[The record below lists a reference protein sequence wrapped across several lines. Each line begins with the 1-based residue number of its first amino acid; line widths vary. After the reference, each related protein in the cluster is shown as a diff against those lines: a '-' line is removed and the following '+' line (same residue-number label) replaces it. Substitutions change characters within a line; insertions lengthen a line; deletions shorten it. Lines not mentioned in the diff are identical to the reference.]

1 MISPATAEFI
11 RLLISDIR
19 SEDRVV
25 RVYHVARQ
33 IPTLNGGHDMKEL
46 AEFIAQEAVQQRA
59 NVSWDRD
66 DGAMSDGHDNSQH
79 GDGTA

>member
-11 RLLISDIR
+11 RLLINDIHG
-19 SEDRVV
+19 EGEIV

-33 IPTLNGGHDMKEL
+33 IPTLNGGYDIKEL

-66 DGAMSDGHDNSQH
+66 DGAMSNGHCSSLKH
-79 GDGTA
+79 IGE